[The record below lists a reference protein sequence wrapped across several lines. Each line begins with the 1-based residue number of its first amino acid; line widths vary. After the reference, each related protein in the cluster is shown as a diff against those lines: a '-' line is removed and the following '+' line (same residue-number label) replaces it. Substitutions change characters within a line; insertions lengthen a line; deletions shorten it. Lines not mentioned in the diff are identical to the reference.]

1 MAMKA
6 MIPGVFAVALMG
18 CAGVSDVVPAGNGTY
33 MVAAHGTIGLS
44 SGSAQKARAY
54 EEASDF
60 CQGKHLTFQPIDT
73 TENEGDGLNKAASA
87 EVEFRCVSAGTIK

>member
-1 MAMKA
+1 
-6 MIPGVFAVALMG
+6 
-18 CAGVSDVVPAGNGTY
+18 

-73 TENEGDGLNKAASA
+73 TENEGDGLHKAASA
-87 EVEFRCVSAGTIK
+87 EVEFRCVSSGTTK

>member
-1 MAMKA
+1 MNTITVSVA
-6 MIPGVFAVALMG
+6 ALMLAA

-73 TENEGDGLNKAASA
+73 TENEGDFNKSASA
-87 EVEFRCVSAGTIK
+87 EVEFRCVAPAANN